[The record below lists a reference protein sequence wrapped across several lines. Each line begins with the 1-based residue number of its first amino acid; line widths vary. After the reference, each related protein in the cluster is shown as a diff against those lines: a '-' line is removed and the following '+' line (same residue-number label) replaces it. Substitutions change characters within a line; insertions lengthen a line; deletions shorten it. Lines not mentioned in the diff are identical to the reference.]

1 MLKKPSLVKID
12 TLSAIFFFGTIFVAL
27 PFWPVCFGSS
37 SSAVIVVQTGQ
48 SIAQAIDRASPGD
61 IVYVKNGL
69 YNESVIVVNKSLSVV
84 GESPENTI
92 IDGGR
97 TIQAIFQ
104 IVADSVSLENFTLQ
118 NTSPDPFTQA
128 SAVRI
133 HGATHVSLQ
142 NVTVRNS
149 SVGFELHSSNL
160 TEVSRCRISGCS
172 IAGIQLR
179 DNSCNNVVVGNTIAN
194 CSIGIRFADM
204 ASQGN
209 KIYHNNFENNTE
221 QVYSLGG
228 TNYFDGGYPSG
239 GNYWSDYLGVD
250 LKSGSSQ
257 EQNGSDGIFDQGFS
271 FDKYP
276 LANLVTNVDIQISDR
291 EFHVQV
297 STNMNILGWNFDV
310 PGKSL
315 DILVTPEQDNTGAV
329 RVQIPRDLLSSEN
342 LTDWIVSFQDNGSTT
357 LQSIRMEDAENTYLY
372 FTCSSTVE
380 GEVQISGTKVFAEL
394 TPLTMTTFFLSLT
407 ILAAVLSKK
416 RRLRR
421 RVSPT
426 DSELH
431 PPP

>member
-1 MLKKPSLVKID
+1 MLKKPSLVKVD
-12 TLSAIFFFGTIFVAL
+12 TLSVIFFLGAIFVAL

-37 SSAVIVVQTGQ
+37 SSAVIVVHTGQ

-61 IVYVKNGL
+61 IVYVENGL
-69 YNESVIVVNKSLSVV
+69 YVESVIVVNKSLSVV

-92 IDGGR
+92 IDGES

-104 IVADSVSLENFTLQ
+104 IVADSVSLENMTLQ
-118 NTSPDPFTQA
+118 NTSPDLFAQA
-128 SAVRI
+128 PAVRI
-133 HGATHVSLQ
+133 HGATDVSLQ

-149 SVGFELHSSNL
+149 AVGFELQSSSL
-160 TEVSRCRISGCS
+160 TEVSRCRISDCS
-172 IAGIQLR
+172 VTGIYLR
-179 DNSCNNVVVGNTIAN
+179 DNSCNNVVAGNTIAN

-204 ASQGN
+204 TSQGN

-239 GNYWSDYLGVD
+239 GNYWSDCLGVD
-250 LKSGSSQ
+250 SKSGSSQ
-257 EQNGSDGIFDQGFS
+257 DQNGSDGIVDESFS

-276 LANLVTNVDIQISDR
+276 LANLVTNVDIRISEQ

-297 STNMNILGWNFDV
+297 STNMSILGWDFDV

-315 DILVTPEQDNTGAV
+315 DVLVTPEQGITGVV
-329 RVQIPRDLLSSEN
+329 RVQIPRELLSSEN
-342 LTDWIVSFQDNGSTT
+342 LTDWIVSFRDNGSTP
-357 LQSIRMEDAENTYLY
+357 LQSLRMEDVENTYLY

-380 GEVQISGTKVFAEL
+380 GEVQISGTKVFAEM
-394 TPLTMTTFFLSLT
+394 TPLTMTMIFLLLT
-407 ILAAVLSKK
+407 ILAAVLSGKG
-416 RRLRR
+416 RLRR